1 MANSKKVLAGYCKRG
16 GFPEPEYWSWP
27 RFNDPSI
34 WDSQVNVNIRGQTI
48 TAQSDNGFD
57 KIYKAENDAASKML
71 NYLSTFDVNT
81 PSYTLFNYGIYNP
94 IIGKQLQMV
103 KEEKEKCLYII
114 DIDSEYCP
122 NLKIR
127 EDSYYAA
134 FSTKENKKLVD
145 YQDWSVCKERK
156 FFHKKEFP
164 NKILFISDQ
173 DNEDISSF
181 ISSTLFVFSK
191 LINRKNLK
199 NICIIS
205 SKNTEFLKFSV
216 HNFLRWKKKK
226 IEVGVYESSLCVI

>member
-1 MANSKKVLAGYCKRG
+1 MADYCERRGFSK
-16 GFPEPEYWSWP
+16 PEYWSWTK
-27 RFNDPSI
+27 FNDCNS
-34 WDSQVNVNIRGQTI
+34 WNSQVNINVRGQAI
-48 TAQSDNGFD
+48 TVQSDKDSN
-57 KIYKAENDAASKML
+57 KRSTSENNAASKMMDYL
-71 NYLSTFDVNT
+71 NKFDAKI
-81 PSYTLFNYGIYNP
+81 PEYSLFNYGIYNP
-94 IIGKQLQMV
+94 IIGRQLQIV
-103 KEEKEKCLYII
+103 KEEREECLYII

-134 FSTKENKKLVD
+134 FSTFGNKKLIE
-145 YQDWSVCKERK
+145 YQDWKECNERK

-173 DNEDISSF
+173 DKDDITHF

-199 NICIIS
+199 NICIIAN
-205 SKNTEFLKFSV
+205 KNNEVLKLSV

-226 IEVGVYESSLCVI
+226 IEVGIYESSLCVI